1 MTSAPRTRTSYM
13 AHRNGETPPPDDPL
27 LSFEPVPH
35 VAPRRNSIGP
45 GRQRAFV
52 AHLAATGIVTKA
64 AKHIGASMEALY
76 KLRHKEGAE
85 EFAAAWDEAVDR
97 GVRRLEDCALARAIE
112 GEERMIV
119 SGGQVLGVERRYN
132 TNLAM
137 FFLRNRLPHR
147 YGGIMD
153 QDLKP
158 GHPIYERIKR
168 EVIDEY
174 EGDEEEVR
182 ASIDA
187 FLEDIRQRRLERE
200 AMGAESL
207 EGDDGAT
214 DTPALPR
221 PMAEDAD

>member
-1 MTSAPRTRTSYM
+1 M
-13 AHRNGETPPPDDPL
+13 D
-27 LSFEPVPH
+27 
-35 VAPRRNSIGP
+35 
-45 GRQRAFV
+45 
-52 AHLAATGIVTKA
+52 
-64 AKHIGASMEALY
+64 
-76 KLRHKEGAE
+76 
-85 EFAAAWDEAVDR
+85 
-97 GVRRLEDCALARAIE
+97 
-112 GEERMIV
+112 
-119 SGGQVLGVERRYN
+119 
-132 TNLAM
+132 
-137 FFLRNRLPHR
+137 
-147 YGGIMD
+147 GGIRD

-214 DTPALPR
+214 NMPALPR
-221 PMAEDAD
+221 PMAEDAG